1 MNFIYF
7 NIFLFFILILLN
19 NFLLKKN
26 FLLNYSGQDHQIF
39 TEKNKIPLSGG
50 FIILIFLNYQFFN
63 YNLLLVF
70 FINIL
75 FLIGLF
81 ADMNIFKSPSI
92 RFFLQLI
99 LILSFI
105 FFLDLSIENIRINFF
120 NKLLL
125 NTYFNLFFAS
135 FCLLVLING
144 SNFIDGNNTLSI
156 GYYILIL
163 LVIYK
168 LKLSGLIVTE
178 LGDTFFLSFLITLL
192 TLYFFNLLNKL
203 YLGDNGIYILALIF
217 GYLLIKIYSLNSNIS
232 PYFIVNL
239 FWYPAFEILFSLIRK
254 IKFKLSPLEA
264 DTFHL
269 HQLIY
274 FFIKK
279 KFPKKSV
286 FTNSLTGNLINI
298 YNLILFYCA
307 HLYIHNT
314 NAQIF
319 LLVCSVL
326 IYLLIYS
333 KFYSIRKRN

>member
-19 NFLLKKN
+19 NFLLKKK

-50 FIILIFLNYQFFN
+50 FIILIFLNYQLFN

-81 ADMNIFKSPSI
+81 ADMNIFKSPSL

-192 TLYFFNLLNKL
+192 TLYFFNLLNQL

-217 GYLLIKIYSLNSNIS
+217 GYLLIKIYSLNNNIS

-239 FWYPAFEILFSLIRK
+239 LWYPAFEILFSLIRK
-254 IKFKLSPLEA
+254 IKSKLSPLEA

-274 FFIKK
+274 FFLKK
-279 KFPKKSV
+279 KFPKKNI
-286 FTNSLTGNLINI
+286 FTNSLTGNLINA

-307 HLYIHNT
+307 HLYIHSSNT
-314 NAQIF
+314 QVF
-319 LLVCSVL
+319 LLVISLV
-326 IYLLIYS
+326 IYIFIYFT
-333 KFYSIRKRN
+333 FYNIRKRN

>member
-81 ADMNIFKSPSI
+81 ADINIFKSPSI

-163 LVIYK
+163 LIIYK

-217 GYLLIKIYSLNSNIS
+217 GYLLIKIYSLNNNIS

-239 FWYPAFEILFSLIRK
+239 LWYPAFEI
-254 IKFKLSPLEA
+254 PLEA

-274 FFIKK
+274 FFLKK
-279 KFPKKSV
+279 KFPKKNI
-286 FTNSLTGNLINI
+286 FTNSLTGNLINA

-307 HLYIHNT
+307 HLYIHSSNT
-314 NAQIF
+314 QVF
-319 LLVCSVL
+319 LLVIS
-326 IYLLIYS
+326 LLIYIFIYFT
-333 KFYSIRKRN
+333 FYNIRKRN

>member
-105 FFLDLSIENIRINFF
+105 FFLDLSIENIRIDVF

-125 NTYFNLFFAS
+125 NTYFNFFFVS

-163 LVIYK
+163 LIIYK

-217 GYLLIKIYSLNSNIS
+217 GYLLIKIYSMNNNIS

-239 FWYPAFEILFSLIRK
+239 LWYPAFEILFSLTRK

-274 FFIKK
+274 CFLKK
-279 KFPKKSV
+279 KFPKKNI
-286 FTNSLTGNLINI
+286 FTNSLTGNLINA

-307 HLYIHNT
+307 HLYIDSSNT
-314 NAQIF
+314 QVF
-319 LLVCSVL
+319 LLVIS
-326 IYLLIYS
+326 LLIYIFIYFT
-333 KFYSIRKRN
+333 FYNIRKRN

>member
-7 NIFLFFILILLN
+7 NIFLLLFLILLN
-19 NFLLKKN
+19 SFFIKKN
-26 FLLNYSGQDHQIF
+26 FLLNYSGQKHQIF

-50 FIILIFLNYQFFN
+50 FIVLIFLNYQLFN
-63 YNLLLVF
+63 HNLSLVL

-75 FLIGLF
+75 FLIGLS
-81 ADMNIFKSPSI
+81 ADANIFKSPSI
-92 RFFLQLI
+92 RFFLQL
-99 LILSFI
+99 LAVFLFI
-105 FFLDLSIENIRINFF
+105 FFLDLSINSIRVDVFD
-120 NKLLL
+120 KLLL
-125 NTYFNLFFAS
+125 NTYFNFFFVS

-156 GYYILIL
+156 GYYTLIL

-168 LKLSGLIVTE
+168 LKLSGLIITE
-178 LGDTFFLSFLITLL
+178 LGDTFFISFLITLL
-192 TLYFFNLLNKL
+192 ILYFFNLFNKL

-269 HQLIY
+269 HQLVY
-274 FFIKK
+274 FFLKK
-279 KFPKKSV
+279 KFSKKNI
-286 FTNSLTGNLINI
+286 FANSLTGNLINI
-298 YNLILFYCA
+298 YNLILFYYV
-307 HLYIHNT
+307 HLYIHST
-314 NAQIF
+314 NVQILF
-319 LLVCSVL
+319 LIFSVL
-326 IYLLIYS
+326 IYLLSYIA
-333 KFYSIRKRN
+333 FYNIRKRN

>member
-75 FLIGLF
+75 FLVGLF
-81 ADMNIFKSPSI
+81 ADINIIKSPSI

-192 TLYFFNLLNKL
+192 TLYFFNLLNQL

-217 GYLLIKIYSLNSNIS
+217 GYLLIKIYSLNNNIS

-239 FWYPAFEILFSLIRK
+239 LWYPAFEILFSLIRK
-254 IKFKLSPLEA
+254 IKSKLSPLEA

-274 FFIKK
+274 FFLKK
-279 KFPKKSV
+279 KFPKKNI
-286 FTNSLTGNLINI
+286 FTNSLTGNLINA

-307 HLYIHNT
+307 HLYIHSSNT
-314 NAQIF
+314 QVF
-319 LLVCSVL
+319 LLVISLV
-326 IYLLIYS
+326 IYIFIYFT
-333 KFYSIRKRN
+333 FYNIRKRN